1 MAEFKVAGMLP
12 FDRDIFY
19 DADFATAFTTDRPM
33 ALSVSPTNPFRG
45 VLIVVVGIFDPAFP
59 PSGSAGGT
67 TGSADVCTAYCE
79 GGIEIVTV
87 PQPYHHYVSPHY
99 FCDHISRYMYVA
111 ILQ

>member
-1 MAEFKVAGMLP
+1 
-12 FDRDIFY
+12 
-19 DADFATAFTTDRPM
+19 M
-33 ALSVSPTNPFRG
+33 ALSVSPTNQFRG

-99 FCDHISRYMYVA
+99 FCDHISRYICNLA
-111 ILQ
+111 IIGLHCSILLLKNY